1 MKYKKNFSGLPGP
14 AGGAAHSAGSTLARS
29 PKVGMLKMIM
39 FCVCVLCFLFC
50 VYCFLF
56 LCFFLFCVHDCHD
69 HYHYRPIPQDGDAH
83 RRFDRDHN
91 NHNAH
96 HR

>member
-1 MKYKKNFSGLPGP
+1 MNKNFSGLPGP
-14 AGGAAHSAGSTLARS
+14 AGGAAHSAGSSLARS
-29 PKVGMLKMIM
+29 PKVGMLIMIM
-39 FCVCVLCFLFC
+39 FCVCVLC
-50 VYCFLF
+50 
-56 LCFFLFCVHDCHD
+56 FLFCVHDCHD